1 MNNIVRRVDLRP
13 TDPSDRMSFA
23 RRLQAAFALAVTDH
37 GPSSDVPTPSD
48 REVFASFDDAAS
60 EVLDVVAKG
69 EVVGGAVVAGDDDRR
84 SLELFFIDAG
94 AHGRGLGRTAWHAVE
109 ARYPDTGIWET
120 HTPHF
125 EVRNI
130 HFYVNVCGFHIVEF
144 FHPGHPLEH
153 PGEAQA
159 DEDHSPEVDEDVPE
173 LMFRFEKVMPRAVR
187 MPGPP
192 GRPSA
197 WPTIDRACP

>member
-1 MNNIVRRVDLRP
+1 MSATAHQMDLRA
-13 TDPSDRMSFA
+13 TDPNDRMSFA
-23 RRLQAAFALAVTDH
+23 RRLQAAFALALTDQ

-48 REVFASFDDAAS
+48 REVFASFDDDAS
-60 EVLDVVAKG
+60 EVLDIVAG
-69 EVVGGAVVAGDDDRR
+69 DEVVGGAVIAGDDARR

-94 AHGRGLGRTAWHAVE
+94 AHGRGLGRAAWHAIE
-109 ARYPDTGIWET
+109 GRYPGTRIWET

-153 PGEAQA
+153 PGGAST
-159 DEDHSPEVDEDVPE
+159 DEDHSPEGDEDVPE
-173 LMFRFEKVMPRAVR
+173 LMFRFEKVMPRAVTR
-187 MPGPP
+187 PAPP

-197 WPTIDRACP
+197 

>member
-1 MNNIVRRVDLRP
+1 MNAAVRQVDLRP
-13 TDPSDRMSFA
+13 ADENERMSFA
-23 RRLQAAFALAVTDH
+23 RRLQASFALAVTDR
-37 GPSSDVPTPSD
+37 GPSADVPTPSD
-48 REVFASFDDAAS
+48 REVFASFDDPAS
-60 EVLDVVAKG
+60 GVFDIVAEG
-69 EVVGGAVVAGDDDRR
+69 EVVGGAVIAGDDDRR

-94 AHGRGLGRTAWHAVE
+94 AHGRGLGRAAWRAIE
-109 ARYPDTGIWET
+109 ARYPDTRIWET

-153 PGEAQA
+153 PGEAPG

-173 LMFRFEKVMPRAVR
+173 LMFRFEKVMPRAVTR
-187 MPGPP
+187 SEL
-192 GRPSA
+192 GRPD
-197 WPTIDRACP
+197 PVGP

>member
-1 MNNIVRRVDLRP
+1 MNATARQVDLRR

-37 GPSSDVPTPSD
+37 GLSSDVPTPSD

-60 EVLDVVAKG
+60 EVLDIVAEG
-69 EVVGGAVVAGDDDRR
+69 EIVGGAVVAGDDDRR
-84 SLELFFIDAG
+84 ALELFFIDAG
-94 AHGRGLGRTAWHAVE
+94 AHGRGLGLGRTAWYAIE
-109 ARYPDTGIWET
+109 ARYPDTRIWET

-153 PGEAQA
+153 PGEAPTG
-159 DEDHSPEVDEDVPE
+159 ESPAIEGDEDVPE
-173 LMFRFEKVMPRAVR
+173 LMFRFEKVMPGAVR
-187 MPGPP
+187 TSAPP

-197 WPTIDRACP
+197 